1 MVICAEQIFPLCSP
15 ALNALKRNFFG
26 SEIDSFMYGNECG
39 EQGMGMHATGKDI
52 GDSKGSHF
60 ITSLSASL

>member
-1 MVICAEQIFPLCSP
+1 MQNKSFPCARPLSM
-15 ALNALKRNFFG
+15 LTRNFFG

-39 EQGMGMHATGKDI
+39 EKGMGVHATGKDI

-60 ITSLSASL
+60 ITSLSASV